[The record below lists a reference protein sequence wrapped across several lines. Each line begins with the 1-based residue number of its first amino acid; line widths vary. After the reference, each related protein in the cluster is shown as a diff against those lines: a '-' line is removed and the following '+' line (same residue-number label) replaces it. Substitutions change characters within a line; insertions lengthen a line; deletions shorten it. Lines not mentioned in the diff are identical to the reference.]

1 MCFWSPFHS
10 LKVVVHLVSLVC
22 SLVDGF
28 CPRAGVGFL
37 LGNEELRDQVQK
49 TLDAMAAD
57 GTFMKI
63 ATEWGLEDSVCLGK

>member
-37 LGNEELRDQVQK
+37 LGRTGDY
-49 TLDAMAAD
+49 TLMNGAESFPSDRE
-57 GTFMKI
+57 GCTR
-63 ATEWGLEDSVCLGK
+63 